1 MKKLTLIFSLLLLFG
16 SLPAQDKIPAFGKID
31 KADLEMK
38 DCDFDPDAE
47 ALVLH
52 DVGDIQFTYIENA
65 GWQAESVYRVRIKV
79 FKASALDRAEIKIRY
94 YSQRRSQEISGIGG
108 ISYNLDAGGNITE
121 TKLEKA
127 AVFDKYID
135 KEFSEISFAL
145 PDVKVGTV
153 FEYKYKMLRKSFGYI
168 PEWQFQQTI
177 PVKYSAYNI
186 IIPEYFQFTVQATR
200 RQEIEKKDGK
210 NAGDGTW
217 YIMRNIPGLKEE
229 PNSSG
234 LKNYLQRIEFQ
245 LSKIQTSSFYQE
257 YRNTW
262 PKIITELLED
272 EDFGGAVKKNLRG
285 TDDLNKQVVMAIST
299 KEKIRIIYNYVQSNM
314 QWNEAY
320 SRYTDKGI
328 KDAWDKKNGNITDIN
343 FILIRLLRDAGID
356 ANPLLASTKDN
367 GTINALFP
375 FLNQFNCV
383 LAYVKDG
390 DIGYVMNAADKFNPF
405 DLVPYDV
412 LNTNALV
419 VDKKDGGLIFLESDR
434 KYKSNIFF
442 NGVIDSNGDL
452 TGQANIKST
461 DYARN
466 IRMNSFKKD
475 KLKEAFEDNSG
486 INIKVD
492 SLDVINVKDEMLPL
506 EQKFNFSGKLQT
518 SGEYF
523 FLPYALFNGIGK
535 NPFIEENRVM
545 DIDFNFP
552 KSYVISG
559 IYFLPDNYIT
569 NALPKN
575 TRMIMPDTSITL
587 TRMMQVEGNIIS
599 FRFTLDIKVTG
610 YQAESY
616 PYIKEFFKKMYSILD
631 ERIVLQK
638 K

>member
-217 YIMRNIPGLKEE
+217 FALPSLPHGTAEFGEE
-229 PNSSG
+229 PSSPRFSFG
-234 LKNYLQRIEFQ
+234 SVLHSCFSTP
-245 LSKIQTSSFYQE
+245 LS
-257 YRNTW
+257 
-262 PKIITELLED
+262 
-272 EDFGGAVKKNLRG
+272 GA
-285 TDDLNKQVVMAIST
+285 
-299 KEKIRIIYNYVQSNM
+299 
-314 QWNEAY
+314 
-320 SRYTDKGI
+320 
-328 KDAWDKKNGNITDIN
+328 
-343 FILIRLLRDAGID
+343 
-356 ANPLLASTKDN
+356 P
-367 GTINALFP
+367 
-375 FLNQFNCV
+375 
-383 LAYVKDG
+383 
-390 DIGYVMNAADKFNPF
+390 AA
-405 DLVPYDV
+405 
-412 LNTNALV
+412 
-419 VDKKDGGLIFLESDR
+419 
-434 KYKSNIFF
+434 
-442 NGVIDSNGDL
+442 
-452 TGQANIKST
+452 
-461 DYARN
+461 
-466 IRMNSFKKD
+466 
-475 KLKEAFEDNSG
+475 
-486 INIKVD
+486 
-492 SLDVINVKDEMLPL
+492 
-506 EQKFNFSGKLQT
+506 
-518 SGEYF
+518 
-523 FLPYALFNGIGK
+523 
-535 NPFIEENRVM
+535 
-545 DIDFNFP
+545 
-552 KSYVISG
+552 
-559 IYFLPDNYIT
+559 
-569 NALPKN
+569 
-575 TRMIMPDTSITL
+575 
-587 TRMMQVEGNIIS
+587 
-599 FRFTLDIKVTG
+599 
-610 YQAESY
+610 
-616 PYIKEFFKKMYSILD
+616 
-631 ERIVLQK
+631 
-638 K
+638 